1 MERITEAQVHVLR
14 LDKGNER
21 YVFMYTKDHK
31 TEVLHTLVRWAMDRE
46 LTFNWLDAC
55 RLATKIRNW

>member
-1 MERITEAQVHVLR
+1 MERITDEEVRILR

-21 YVFMYTKDHK
+21 YIFVYTKDHK
-31 TEVLHTLVRWAMDRE
+31 TDMLHTLCRWATNQE
-46 LTFNWLDAC
+46 LSFSWYDAV